1 MKQNKFINFIL
12 IILIFF
18 LFKENVYAY
27 YFLDKCS
34 DVLDQELLDF
44 LDMIFDYI
52 KVLVPIYLI
61 VLGAIDFGR
70 AVMAGSEKDIQQV
83 QSTFSK
89 RLIAA
94 IFVYFVPTL
103 LNIILDLAGIIKD
116 GTCGIG

>member
-1 MKQNKFINFIL
+1 
-12 IILIFF
+12 
-18 LFKENVYAY
+18 
-27 YFLDKCS
+27 
-34 DVLDQELLDF
+34 
-44 LDMIFDYI
+44 MIFDYI
-52 KVLVPIYLI
+52 KVLVPIYLMF
-61 VLGAIDFGR
+61 LGQLILV
-70 AVMAGSEKDIQQV
+70 AVIAGSEKDIQQV